1 MRYTPFIALVTA
13 VTLSSCG
20 GDDLVLPSDGEPAA
34 VSVVAGD
41 KQSGRVG
48 EMLAEPVVVAVTD
61 VGGLPVAGATVEIEL
76 GGALDTVQTGGDGR
90 GGAELPV
97 GSSTGSVTGHVRV
110 IAPEGP
116 QPIQTTF
123 TATALSASANGL
135 TLVSGDSQTAVAGSA
150 LPEPLVVSVTDAF
163 GNPVAGV
170 TVDWAAVGGGS
181 VSESETTTG
190 DDGSTSVTRTLGPAA
205 GPQST
210 TASAA
215 GLAGSPVTFP
225 HTATPGSASGVQLLS
240 GDGQT
245 GAPGATLPDPV
256 VVAVTDADG
265 NPVSGAAVTWVVT
278 AGGGGGGAPPRPHP
292 TPRAPPATPP

>member
-1 MRYTPFIALVTA
+1 MRYTPFLALVTA
-13 VTLSSCG
+13 VTLISCG

-97 GSSTGSVTGHVRV
+97 GSSTGSVTGHIRV

-135 TLVSGDSQTAVAGSA
+135 TLVSGDSQTAAAGNA
-150 LPEPLVVSVTDAF
+150 LPGPLVVKVTDAF

-170 TVDWAAVGGGS
+170 TVAWAAVGGGS
-181 VSESETTTG
+181 VSESEPLPG
-190 DDGSTSVTRTLGPAA
+190 GA
-205 GPQST
+205 GPTPVPRPLAPTAGLQSPPPPP
-210 TASAA
+210 A

-225 HTATPGSASGVQLLS
+225 HPATPGSASGVKQLS

-245 GAPGATLPDPV
+245 GAPGAT
-256 VVAVTDADG
+256 
-265 NPVSGAAVTWVVT
+265 
-278 AGGGGGGAPPRPHP
+278 
-292 TPRAPPATPP
+292 